1 MGIAFRRR
9 ASTLGQ
15 QDKLAVAVAEQVAA
29 NRSGVGQ
36 ADSFAEHRTRLTQ
49 EIVARAPADGRG
61 RLCLLGAGNAHDVDL
76 AALAARFAQIHLV
89 DIDAEAVER
98 ALSRVPADA
107 RAQLTVHAP
116 LDASGVFD
124 QFEGWSRKPPRP
136 EDLRDLVPATP
147 ARVLAALPAPFDV
160 VVSCCLLTQLQLV
173 LLQVVGDQNP
183 RFEDLRTAVNNI
195 HVRTLAGALA
205 PRGVALL
212 VTDVTSNDIY
222 PPLSWVAPDVD
233 LASLMGDLL
242 HAGHV
247 IHAAHPGLLS
257 SDIRRDPELKQTY
270 GVHFPVGPWLWH
282 NGATQTYLVYGL
294 EITRKN

>member
-1 MGIAFRRR
+1 M
-9 ASTLGQ
+9 
-15 QDKLAVAVAEQVAA
+15 
-29 NRSGVGQ
+29 
-36 ADSFAEHRTRLTQ
+36 
-49 EIVARAPADGRG
+49 
-61 RLCLLGAGNAHDVDL
+61 
-76 AALAARFAQIHLV
+76 
-89 DIDAEAVER
+89 
-98 ALSRVPADA
+98 
-107 RAQLTVHAP
+107 
-116 LDASGVFD
+116 FD

-173 LLQVVGDQNP
+173 LLQVVGDHNP
-183 RFEDLRTAVNNI
+183 RFEGLRTAVNNI

-257 SDIRRDPELKQTY
+257 SEIRRDPELKQTY

-294 EITRKN
+294 EITRRELTKETG

>member
-1 MGIAFRRR
+1 M
-9 ASTLGQ
+9 GQ
-15 QDKLAVAVAEQVAA
+15 QDKLAAAVAEQIEA

-61 RLCLLGAGNAHDVDL
+61 RLCLLV

-98 ALSRVPADA
+98 ALARVPAPE
-107 RAQLTVHAP
+107 RPRFTAQAP

-124 QFEGWSRKPPRP
+124 QLEGWSRKPPRT
-136 EDLRDLVPATP
+136 EDLSDIVPATA
-147 ARVLAALPAPFDV
+147 ARVVAALPAPFDV

-173 LLQVVGDQNP
+173 LLQVIGDDHP
-183 RFEDLRTAVNNI
+183 RFAELRTAVNRI
-195 HVRTLAGALA
+195 HVRALAGALA
-205 PRGVALL
+205 PGGVALL
-212 VTDVTSNDIY
+212 VTDLTSNAIFA
-222 PPLSWVAPDVD
+222 PLSFVEPGGD
-233 LASLMGDLL
+233 LGALMGELL

-257 SDIRRDPELKQTY
+257 SEIRRDSALKQAFAA
-270 GVHFPVGPWLWH
+270 HFPVGPWLWH
-282 NGATQTYLVYGL
+282 NGSTQTYLVYGL
-294 EITRKN
+294 EITRRAESGGSPQD

>member
-1 MGIAFRRR
+1 MR
-9 ASTLGQ
+9 Q
-15 QDKLAVAVAEQVAA
+15 HDKLAAAVAEQVAS
-29 NRSGVGQ
+29 NRSGIGQ
-36 ADSFAEHRTRLTQ
+36 ADTFTEHRTRLTQ

-76 AALAARFAQIHLV
+76 DALAARFAHIHLV
-89 DIDAEAVER
+89 DIDAEAVAR
-98 ALSRVPADA
+98 ALSRVAPSA
-107 RAQLTVHAP
+107 RARLTASAP

-124 QFEGWSRKPPRP
+124 QLEGWSRNPPRA
-136 EDLRDLVPATP
+136 EDLHDVVSATA
-147 ARVLAALPAPFDV
+147 ARVVAALPAPFDV

-183 RFEDLRTAVNNI
+183 RFDELRTAVNRI

-205 PRGVALL
+205 PGGVALL

-222 PPLSWVAPDVD
+222 PPLSFVGPEVD

-257 SDIRRDPELKQTY
+257 SEIRRDPELKRAY
-270 GVHFPVGPWLWH
+270 SARFPVGPWLWH
-282 NGATQTYLVYGL
+282 NGTAQTYLVYGL
-294 EITRKN
+294 EITRRS